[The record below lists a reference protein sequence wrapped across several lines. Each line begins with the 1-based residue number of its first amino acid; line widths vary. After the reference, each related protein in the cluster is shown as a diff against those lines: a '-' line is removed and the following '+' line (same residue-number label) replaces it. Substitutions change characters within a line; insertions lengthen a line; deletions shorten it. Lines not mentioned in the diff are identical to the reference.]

1 MSITVQLPKFEGPLG
16 LLLYL
21 IRKEEMDI
29 MDIKIHEIT
38 KQYLDYIRLMKELD
52 LEVAGEFIAMASTLI
67 QIKSRMLLPQYDEN
81 GEVVEVEDPRKE
93 LVQKLL
99 EYQKYQEAAKLL
111 YDRPLVGR
119 DVWLRGTRERLDEKE
134 DEIILEDNAL
144 FSLISSYR
152 KVLRSIKKKVHEVK
166 AKAQSISSRVLELKD
181 YLIVGRKVTMME
193 LVTATEDRARQALI
207 TFLSLLELGKMGFV
221 GLYQSEVYSDIWVDT
236 KKPIETDVLSR
247 VEEYDSMG
255 ADRIAEQMMADA
267 KKADPT
273 EDLLDDSL
281 DEAPAAEQ
289 SAQMSFGETPMDF
302 TAGMSDLTAEIAG
315 MDAELDFLENAEGG
329 ADLASDEEIL
339 AAEGE
344 LFAET
349 ATETEETVAE
359 TIVESEITTEPVAEI
374 TELAELVA
382 EEVAAEAELALE
394 ATEFA
399 ETVEVAVEEM
409 IADSEAVVEMAE
421 ETVAEVELQ
430 TEESTELEMF
440 ADAEGEVVLEEDLQA
455 EATAQEAR
463 QLETIAETEVE
474 APFETVVETISESF
488 IETEVEEQL
497 EVATFEPA
505 EAVAVVAAEMV
516 TTSDDVVA
524 ESELV
529 FEEFIDTDPK
539 TEAEA

>member
-81 GEVVEVEDPRKE
+81 GEVIEQEDPRKE

-119 DVWLRGTRERLDEKE
+119 DVWLRGSRERLDEKE

-152 KVLRSIKKKVHEVK
+152 KVLRSVKKKVHQVA

-181 YLIVGRKVTMME
+181 RLFVGQRVTMME
-193 LVTATEDRARQALI
+193 LVNATEDRARQALI

-221 GLYQSEVYSDIWVDT
+221 GLYQTEVYSDIWVDT

-255 ADRIAEQMMADA
+255 SDRIAEQMMADA

-281 DEAPAAEQ
+281 DEAQVEQ
-289 SAQMSFGETPMDF
+289 SAQMSFGETPVDF
-302 TAGMSDLTAEIAG
+302 TTGMSDLTAEIAG
-315 MDAELDFLENAEGG
+315 MDAELDFLEAAEGETSE
-329 ADLASDEEIL
+329 AVELASDEEIL

-344 LFAET
+344 LFADTT
-349 ATETEETVAE
+349 AEEMVAE
-359 TIVESEITTEPVAEI
+359 SEVIVDLAEEAVAE
-374 TELAELVA
+374 L
-382 EEVAAEAELALE
+382 
-394 ATEFA
+394 
-399 ETVEVAVEEM
+399 
-409 IADSEAVVEMAE
+409 
-421 ETVAEVELQ
+421 
-430 TEESTELEMF
+430 
-440 ADAEGEVVLEEDLQA
+440 
-455 EATAQEAR
+455 
-463 QLETIAETEVE
+463 
-474 APFETVVETISESF
+474 
-488 IETEVEEQL
+488 EEQL
-497 EVATFEPA
+497 EVVTFEPS
-505 EAVAVVAAEMV
+505 EEVAVVAAEMV
-516 TTSDDVVA
+516 ATTDDVVA

>member
-221 GLYQSEVYSDIWVDT
+221 GLYQSEVYADIWVDT

-273 EDLLDDSL
+273 EDLLDESA
-281 DEAPAAEQ
+281 DEAPAEQ

-315 MDAELDFLENAEGG
+315 MDAELDFLEKEEGTVE
-329 ADLASDEEIL
+329 LASDEEIL

-349 ATETEETVAE
+349 VET
-359 TIVESEITTEPVAEI
+359 
-374 TELAELVA
+374 
-382 EEVAAEAELALE
+382 
-394 ATEFA
+394 
-399 ETVEVAVEEM
+399 AVEEM
-409 IADSEAVVEMAE
+409 TAESEAVVAMNE
-421 ETVAEVELQ
+421 EAVAEVELQ
-430 TEESTELEMF
+430 TEALES
-440 ADAEGEVVLEEDLQA
+440 
-455 EATAQEAR
+455 
-463 QLETIAETEVE
+463 
-474 APFETVVETISESF
+474 PFETVAETISESF
-488 IETEVEEQL
+488 IETEAQEQLEEQL

-516 TTSDDVVA
+516 ATS
-524 ESELV
+524 
-529 FEEFIDTDPK
+529 EENIIDTDPK